1 MIKKLQIFCIILFI
15 SVTKLFA
22 TSYNGLF
29 DVKIN
34 DWYFSIQWG
43 LDADLDYLTEKTTYY
58 KILSLINNNYEL
70 FENLTDSLVF
80 DISSQS
86 DEINYYLNENEA
98 INLNFNNK
106 FEFIDCIYKQ
116 LLAQYNLKETSI
128 SAIDAERAE
137 AKFVKEES
145 TSGNAGYKTSEKQN
159 NESEK
164 QEVEKNPSIFNLHWE
179 DENGKTI
186 TKALV
191 GDEVYLCT
199 DVKDIDDWKNA
210 KIKIVEKDDDG
221 NNDDIDSVSGKVQD
235 SKIKTKWKVI
245 YTEDDDDSNS
255 QQEKEE
261 KGYTLPE
268 YVFTVECDGVES
280 DESGKLDVMGWIKTQ
295 FINKYNKKPL
305 SNMNFVIK
313 ASNGDELKGKTD
325 KDGNVDIKEIKFWSY
340 SINFE
345 DF

>member
-1 MIKKLQIFCIILFI
+1 MIKKLQIFCVILFM
-15 SVTKLFA
+15 SVTKLSA
-22 TSYNGLF
+22 TSYDGLF

-179 DENGKTI
+179 DKNGKTI

-191 GDEVYLCT
+191 GDEVYLCA
-199 DVKDIDDWKNA
+199 DVKDIDDGKNA

-280 DESGKLDVMGWIKTQ
+280 DESGQLDVRGWIKTQ
-295 FINKYNKKPL
+295 LKDKKTGIIL
-305 SNMNFVIK
+305 SNTKYTIYLLDGTEKKGISDNDGIVYLD
-313 ASNGDELKGKTD
+313 NLKIGKYFISV
-325 KDGNVDIKEIKFWSY
+325 GV
-340 SINFE
+340 
-345 DF
+345 